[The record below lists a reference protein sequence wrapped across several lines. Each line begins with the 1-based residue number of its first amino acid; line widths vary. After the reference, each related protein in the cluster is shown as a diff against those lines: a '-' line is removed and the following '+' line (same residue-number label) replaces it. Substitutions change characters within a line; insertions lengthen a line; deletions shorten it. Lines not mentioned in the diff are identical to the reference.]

1 MKHQVMLQPWIILAA
16 VCAAWALPAPD
27 AATSQNIMPAILLQP
42 PAADGAD
49 VTYAVPDCPLPQQ
62 DSMTATAAAAT
73 NFVVREFAY
82 MKYVVAPG
90 QIDALP
96 NTTQLAFALDN
107 SGAGVTTACSFNRGM
122 SDDGNVWYP
131 CGDRTIATTAT
142 SENGAQRRSQYT
154 VKTSARFEW
163 DRWVL
168 AVRQS
173 WVCGGSMSPISAQA
187 VTTVEPACQT
197 SDTDSYSIQQCT
209 APDATIGAD
218 FD

>member
-1 MKHQVMLQPWIILAA
+1 MQSWFVLATA
-16 VCAAWALPAPD
+16 CTAWALPSPGAAIPQD
-27 AATSQNIMPAILLQP
+27 ARPAILLQP

-49 VTYAVPDCPLPQQ
+49 VTYAVPECPPKQQ
-62 DSMTATAAAAT
+62 DPTAAVATA

-82 MKYVVAPG
+82 LKYVVAPG

-96 NTTQLAFALDN
+96 NTTQVAFALDN
-107 SGAGVTTACSFNRGM
+107 SAAAVTTACSFNRGAY
-122 SDDGNVWYP
+122 DDGEAWYP
-131 CGDRTIATTAT
+131 CGDRTIT
-142 SENGAQRRSQYT
+142 SEVAATPGDGPQRKQSQYT

-173 WVCGGSMSPISAQA
+173 WVCGGSMSPVSAQA
-187 VTTVEPACQT
+187 VTVVEPACQT
-197 SDTDSYSIQQCT
+197 SDTGSYTIQQCT

>member
-1 MKHQVMLQPWIILAA
+1 MMHICLILAI
-16 VCAAWALPAPD
+16 VCAASALPAFD
-27 AATSQNIMPAILLQP
+27 AATPAILLQP

-49 VTYAVPDCPLPQQ
+49 VTYAVPECPLRQR
-62 DSMTATAAAAT
+62 DSVATVAAA

-82 MKYVVAPG
+82 LKYVGAPG
-90 QIDALP
+90 QIDPLP
-96 NTTQLAFALDN
+96 NTTQVAFALDN
-107 SGAGVTTACSFNRGM
+107 SAAAVTTACSFNRGTH
-122 SDDGNVWYP
+122 DDGEAWYP
-131 CGDRTIATTAT
+131 CGDRTIETTTAAAP
-142 SENGAQRRSQYT
+142 EDGAQQQRSQYT

-173 WVCGGSMSPISAQA
+173 WVCGGSMSPVSAQA
-187 VTTVEPACQT
+187 VTTVQPACQT
-197 SDTDSYSIQQCT
+197 SDTGSYTIQQCT